1 LTRPRRSGRSGPWI
15 VEIRAHI
22 IGDRLE
28 ASSDSA
34 PELKRRERIVMMRV
48 PHELSD
54 DFSQEIDLIERMK
67 ETDHR
72 FARLATNYED
82 VNREIFSIESEEHPT
97 TDEVLET
104 LKKRRL
110 LLKDEIA
117 EVLRNLHRRM

>member
-1 LTRPRRSGRSGPWI
+1 
-15 VEIRAHI
+15 
-22 IGDRLE
+22 
-28 ASSDSA
+28 
-34 PELKRRERIVMMRV
+34 MMRV

>member
-1 LTRPRRSGRSGPWI
+1 
-15 VEIRAHI
+15 
-22 IGDRLE
+22 
-28 ASSDSA
+28 
-34 PELKRRERIVMMRV
+34 MMRV

-67 ETDHR
+67 EADHR